1 MGKRVIFYG
10 LGGKLCLLLVLAS
23 TVLSFGLDEESI
35 SKENDLQ
42 IERKLKLLNK
52 PALKTIQSED
62 GDVIDCVD
70 IYKQPTLDHPALKH
84 HKIQMKPSITYL
96 KTESTD
102 TRNNASRPVSQTW
115 QKSGSCPEGTIPI
128 RRIQKQDLLRAGSL
142 DRFGMKSPYVFSN
155 PSNTVY
161 DFTPNK
167 THNFDNLNLTGASNS
182 LFLNRSL
189 GALVTLGYHYI
200 GARGDINV
208 WNPQVENPDDEY
220 SSGQIWVFNGDHFA
234 ETAEAGW
241 IVYPRVYGDTA
252 TRFFVYWTADNSD
265 KTGCFD
271 LSCQGFVQT
280 SSEIALGAKL
290 DPISSIDG
298 QQSHIPL
305 FMYRDKN
312 TQNWW
317 LEFNGKQVGYWPPE
331 LFGLLKESAIMVQWG
346 GEVYSRTISHK
357 EVTHTSTKMG
367 SGIEALYH
375 FSAWIRNTKIIDYS
389 AVEKYPEWVHEY
401 MDEPDCYSSFNW
413 VEYVKDPILFFGG
426 RGRSPICP

>member
-1 MGKRVIFYG
+1 MGKRVILYG

-23 TVLSFGLDEESI
+23 TVLSFGLDEESLC
-35 SKENDLQ
+35 KENDLE

-102 TRNNASRPVSQTW
+102 SRNNASRPVSQTW
-115 QKSGSCPEGTIPI
+115 QKSGSCPKGTIPI
-128 RRIQKQDLLRAGSL
+128 RRIRKQDLLRAGSL

-155 PSNTVY
+155 PNNTLY
-161 DFTPNK
+161 DITPNK
-167 THNFDNLNLTGASNS
+167 THNFGNLNLTGGSNN
-182 LFLNRSL
+182 LFLKF
-189 GALVTLGYHYI
+189 
-200 GARGDINV
+200 GDINV
-208 WNPQVENPDDEY
+208 WNLQVENPDREY
-220 SSGQIWVFNGDHFA
+220 TSGRIWVVNDDHFK

-241 IVYPRVYGDTA
+241 IVHPRVYGDTA
-252 TRFFVYWTADNSD
+252 TRFFVYWTADNSGQ
-265 KTGCFD
+265 TGCFD
-271 LSCQGFVQT
+271 LWCQGFVQT
-280 SSEIALGAKL
+280 SSEIALGGKL
-290 DPISSIDG
+290 DPISIIEG

-305 FMYRDKN
+305 FMYWDKN

-317 LEFNGKQVGYWPPE
+317 LEFDGKQVGYWPPE

-346 GEVYSRTISHK
+346 EEVYSRTISHK
-357 EVTHTSTKMG
+357 EVSHTSAKMG

-401 MDEPDCYSSFNW
+401 TDEPNCYSSFNW

-426 RGRSPICP
+426 RGRSPACP